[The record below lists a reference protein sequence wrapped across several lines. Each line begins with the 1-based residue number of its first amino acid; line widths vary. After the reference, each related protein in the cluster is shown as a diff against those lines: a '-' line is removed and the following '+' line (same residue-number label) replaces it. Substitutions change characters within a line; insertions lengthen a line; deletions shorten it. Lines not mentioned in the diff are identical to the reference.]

1 MNTIS
6 TLFAVSKLS
15 KQIKKEFQNATC
27 FDNSQS
33 AIDSFNKS
41 LSVALQLIENSKL
54 DKDFK
59 KTYRTQYLGG
69 LFLELKDKM
78 PTKSGNEILEI
89 FGWEQDIY
97 KEMLRGAHP

>member
-1 MNTIS
+1 MNIIS
-6 TLFAVSKLS
+6 NLFTVGKLS
-15 KQIKKEFQNATC
+15 KQIKKEFQHATC

-41 LSVALQLIENSKL
+41 LVIALKLIADSEL

-59 KTYRTQYLGG
+59 KTYRTQYLGS
-69 LFLELKDKM
+69 LLLELKDKM
-78 PTKSGNEILEI
+78 PTKSGNEIYKL
-89 FGWEQDIY
+89 FGWDQDIY